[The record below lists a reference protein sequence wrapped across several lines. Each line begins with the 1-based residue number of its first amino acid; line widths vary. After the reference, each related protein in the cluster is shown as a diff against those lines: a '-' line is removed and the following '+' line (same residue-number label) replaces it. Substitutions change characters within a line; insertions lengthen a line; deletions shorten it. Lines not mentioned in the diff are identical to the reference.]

1 MMRSIYAAAFTE
13 MLAAG
18 PAMGQVVI
26 QTQDPDAARHERRA
40 QQERADARFENQ
52 QARRRAAVGD
62 YAGAAEA
69 QRDAHR
75 DWHAARRQDERARD
89 ESGAVIIGR

>member
-1 MMRSIYAAAFTE
+1 M
-13 MLAAG
+13 
-18 PAMGQVVI
+18 
-26 QTQDPDAARHERRA
+26 RRA
-40 QQERADARFENQ
+40 TSGAPSRSFENQ